1 MQAQTT
7 IEPTA
12 RRHSMLARL
21 LGLIRGDKYM
31 AGAYPPEMPLPADA
45 PAGSHPKER

>member
-12 RRHSMLARL
+12 RRRSMLARL
-21 LGLIRGDKYM
+21 LAVIRGDKYM
-31 AGAYPPEMPLPADA
+31 AGAYPPEMPPPADA